1 MVYIYLY
8 KLITILITI
17 IFFAIRWV
25 VPECLRNLWAQRAAL
40 LQNLRPIQDEIAG
53 KFQGFLGEFE
63 GKTRMS

>member
-1 MVYIYLY
+1 
-8 KLITILITI
+8 
-17 IFFAIRWV
+17 
-25 VPECLRNLWAQRAAL
+25 LWAQRAAL